1 MSEPAVKA
9 GPGLS
14 GILAAVS
21 CALCMGFGLAPLFIG
36 TFPLF
41 FQPVSSDFQWPA
53 ALFPQALLISG
64 VAGALAGP
72 FVGRLIDRRGTRP
85 VLLPGLI
92 VWAAMLASMGFVE
105 QSPVRLYV
113 FSTIM
118 GVAAA
123 CCGPVA
129 LVKIVSGWFDRG
141 RGVALGLVL
150 SAAPAAGTAA
160 AVLVSSGLIGQ
171 FGWERAYLILAASV
185 IAIPFPFSLLF
196 MREQRNAVPMGS
208 PEGMRPR
215 TGGHTLAQAVRTH
228 GFWIVLLSVGLV
240 CGAVNGAVGHLLP
253 WSHQIGINAEE
264 VTAALSIFSLAGPVG
279 SLSAGWVADHVRRPA
294 FLAVFFLVPVVGVA
308 LLFYVPTAVVPA
320 LILMGIGFSATS
332 GLLPY
337 LATRYFGVAY
347 AAEIFGVSVGCSTL
361 MMGGGPVV
369 IGLLVDWTGGNY
381 LPLALPVITVVA
393 LGFGLALFLP
403 DYDSLKQSD

>member
-1 MSEPAVKA
+1 VKA
-9 GPGLS
+9 GAGLP

-36 TFPLF
+36 TFPIF
-41 FQPVSSDFQWPA
+41 FQPVTSGFVWPA
-53 ALFPQALLISG
+53 SLFPQALLISG
-64 VAGALAGP
+64 AAGALAGP
-72 FVGRLIDRRGTRP
+72 FVGRLIDSRGTRP
-85 VLLPGLI
+85 VLLPGLV

-105 QSPVRLYV
+105 HSPVKLYV

-160 AVLVSSGLIGQ
+160 AVLVSNSLIGQ
-171 FGWERAYLILAASV
+171 FGWERAYLLLAASV
-185 IAIPFPFSLLF
+185 IAIPLPFSLLF
-196 MREQRNAVPMGS
+196 LRERRDAVSAGSSDGMPPMA
-208 PEGMRPR
+208 E
-215 TGGHTLAQAVRTH
+215 GHTLGQAVRTH
-228 GFWIVLLSVGLV
+228 SFWITLLSVGLV
-240 CGAVNGAVGHLLP
+240 CGAVNGVVGHLLP
-253 WSHQIGINAEE
+253 WSHQIGIDAAA
-264 VTAALSIFSLAGPVG
+264 VTAGLSIFSLAGPFG
-279 SLSAGWVADHVRRPA
+279 SLGAGWVADHVRRPN
-294 FLAVFFLVPVVGVA
+294 FLAVFFLVPLAGVA
-308 LLFYVPTAVVPA
+308 LLFYVPSAVVPA
-320 LILMGIGFSATS
+320 LILMGIGFSAAS

-361 MMGGGPVV
+361 MMGSGPVV
-369 IGLLVDWTGGNY
+369 VGLIVDRTGGNY
-381 LPLALPVITVVA
+381 LPLMLPVVFVVA
-393 LGFGLALFLP
+393 LGFVLSLFLP
-403 DYDSLKQSD
+403 GYNSLRQPD